1 MSRWAKL
8 VAVGVVGVVVVAG
21 AAAVAGAGKGADDPP
36 SDKAAEAAAHAT
48 RTSDA
53 DADPDAASQW
63 PAGIF
68 DDPEAPAP
76 GMVFLGNN
84 RWVGRHADRSV
95 AVYAGRAGD
104 DPTRGRV
111 LVLWASAADTSGTT
125 LDLPGA
131 GALRVVAGAPDATTI
146 TLVDA
151 AGVRHRLDVVTPAWR

>member
-1 MSRWAKL
+1 
-8 VAVGVVGVVVVAG
+8 
-21 AAAVAGAGKGADDPP
+21 
-36 SDKAAEAAAHAT
+36 
-48 RTSDA
+48 
-53 DADPDAASQW
+53 
-63 PAGIF
+63 
-68 DDPEAPAP
+68 
-76 GMVFLGNN
+76 MVFLGSN

-111 LVLWASAADTSGTT
+111 LVMWASAADTSGTT

-131 GALRVVAGAPDATTI
+131 GTLRVVAGAPDATTI